1 MSEEVSMAMSE
12 AEDGMKK
19 TLEHLSTELTKIRAG
34 RATPSMLDV
43 VKVEYYG
50 SPTPLSQIGNVN
62 TLDGRT
68 LTVQPWEKSMLEEI
82 AKGIMNAN
90 LGLNP
95 QNNGEMII
103 ISIPPLTEDRRK
115 ELVKQ
120 AKAEGEHAKVGIR
133 SKRKDAND
141 FIKELKNEGL
151 SEDQMK
157 DAEDSVQKL
166 TDKYITKV
174 DELVAAKEV
183 DIMKV

>member
-1 MSEEVSMAMSE
+1 MSEEVSMAMSD

-19 TLEHLSTELTKIRAG
+19 ALDHLASELTKIRAG
-34 RATPSMLDV
+34 RATPSMLDT
-43 VKVEYYG
+43 VKVDYYG
-50 SPTPLSQIGNVN
+50 SPTPLSQVGNVN

-68 LTVQPWEKSMLEEI
+68 LTVQPWEKAMLDEI

-103 ISIPPLTEDRRK
+103 ISVPPLTEERRRD
-115 ELVKQ
+115 LVKQ
-120 AKAEGEHAKVGIR
+120 AKAEGEHAKVSIR

-141 FIKELKNEGL
+141 FIKGMKNEGL
-151 SEDQMK
+151 SEDQVK

-166 TDKYITKV
+166 TDQFISRV
-174 DELVAAKEV
+174 DDLVDAKEV